1 MKSTYLNRLFAII
14 SVSLVFAGCTSS
26 QKSGNGNIDE
36 DTAYISAEADETD
49 LDSNEVSSQVKDFCD
64 IADRCAEKI
73 ANATSSEMIDKIA
86 EECDDLTSVSDNNQ
100 TELTDGDRELLKKSI
115 SNFYVVTTC
124 KIYDLDGK
132 KYDRQNIIADVNSE
146 VDMVLFKSHYLSD
159 VRENIGDMFK

>member
-26 QKSGNGNIDE
+26 RKSENGYINE
-36 DTAYISAEADETD
+36 DTVYISAEADETD

-115 SNFYVVTTC
+115 SNFFIVTTC

-132 KYDRQNIIADVNSE
+132 KYDRQQIVEDVNSE
-146 VDMVLFKSHYLSD
+146 TDRVLFKSHYLSD

>member
-14 SVSLVFAGCTSS
+14 SVSLFFAGCTSS

-115 SNFYVVTTC
+115 SNFFIVTTC

-132 KYDRQNIIADVNSE
+132 KYDRQQIVEDVNSE
-146 VDMVLFKSHYLSD
+146 TDRVLFKSHYLSD